1 MAWMKS
7 TSGASKDQWYLT
19 GEFTVD
25 RIGKDR
31 TAAEGITAVLGFR
44 SEEVTHEQVAAEIAR
59 VQARRAALI
68 RDIVAAIPAPDTS
81 GASAAEVAVA
91 VKAGL
96 ADEFDDLR
104 ADVNKP
110 RTLS

>member
-7 TSGASKDQWYLT
+7 TSGASKDQWFLT

-31 TAAEGITAVLGFR
+31 TVAEGITAVLGFR

-59 VQARRAALI
+59 VTARREAFI
-68 RDIVAAIPAPDTS
+68 RELAAAIPAANVSDVVAAVDAVPARTVAEFGKALTS
-81 GASAAEVAVA
+81 
-91 VKAGL
+91 
-96 ADEFDDLR
+96 
-104 ADVNKP
+104 
-110 RTLS
+110 